1 MSPSPTDIIWTQYG
15 NKKPFD
21 NIYNILMDILLFLIT
36 VIVSTP
42 SNNARILHIIFGKV
56 NHIEFMGISKDQGQ
70 TYYKQLVEILAIAIL
85 NSFLI
90 PFLIYNLNE

>member
-1 MSPSPTDIIWTQYG
+1 MSPSPTDIIWKQYA

-21 NIYNILMDILLFLIT
+21 NIFNILMDILLFLIT

-42 SNNARILHIIFGKV
+42 SNNAMILHKIFGKLNV
-56 NHIEFMGISKDQGQ
+56 MSFMDNSITLGK
-70 TYYKQLVEILAIAIL
+70 TYYRQLAEILAIAIL

-90 PFLIYNLNE
+90 PFFIYNLNK